1 MVVVVVRDIL
11 VRWLQMICLS
21 RGSTPTVGSSK
32 INSAGSW
39 SKATARLARL
49 ENVEG
54 KINERQFSSPLLST
68 AKIHYQSPFVRK
80 I

>member
-49 ENVEG
+49 EIFE
-54 KINERQFSSPLLST
+54 NENLC
-68 AKIHYQSPFVRK
+68 RK
-80 I
+80 S

>member
-49 ENVEG
+49 ENF
-54 KINERQFSSPLLST
+54 R
-68 AKIHYQSPFVRK
+68 R
-80 I
+80 

>member
-49 ENVEG
+49 EKFEG
-54 KINERQFSSPLLST
+54 KN
-68 AKIHYQSPFVRK
+68 Y
-80 I
+80 